1 MLNSVSSPLFTRKRI
16 WLAWVGC
23 ICLLAACVAIQG
35 CNRGE
40 ESSAKGG
47 KKGKKGKG
55 NDSVPVEVA
64 KVTRKDVPIDMT
76 AVGNVEA
83 YSVVS
88 VRPQVSGQLQEVF
101 VEDGE
106 YITKGQKLFQIDPR
120 PFDAQVAQMQA
131 TLARDRAQL
140 GAARANLAR
149 DIANEKYAREQAN
162 RYVSLFQ
169 QGVVSRDDQDKFMA
183 NADALGQSVEADKAA
198 ISSAAAQIQADDA
211 NLDNIKL
218 QLSFT
223 TIYAPIDGRAGNVT
237 IKAGN
242 IVNASQTELLS
253 IAQVQPIYVTFSVPE
268 SRLEEIQRHMGG
280 GRLVVEATGQEDV
293 ARVERGVLTFIDNNV
308 DSTTGTIKLKGTFEN
323 TMRRLWPGEYANV
336 TLKLSTQANA
346 LVIPNQAMQTG
357 QDGTYVYL
365 VKEDRT
371 VEVRPITVGLRRE
384 SDLVIASGLQDGEVV
399 VTQGQLRLAPGSHVS
414 LPGEGGGGRGR
425 NGGDAPAAEGPG
437 NGAAKEGANK
447 NKEGGNKKPQS

>member
-1 MLNSVSSPLFTRKRI
+1 MGL
-16 WLAWVGC
+16 
-23 ICLLAACVAIQG
+23 ICLLAACVASQG
-35 CNRGE
+35 CNRGGE
-40 ESSAKGG
+40 GEAKSG

-55 NDSVPVEVA
+55 IESVPVEVA
-64 KVTRKDVPIDMT
+64 KVTRKNVPIDMT

-83 YSVVS
+83 YSTVS

-106 YITKGQKLFQIDPR
+106 YVTKGQKLFQIDPR

-149 DIANEKYAREQAN
+149 DTANEKYAREQAN
-162 RYVSLFQ
+162 RYVSLFK

-183 NADALGQSVEADKAA
+183 NADALAQSMEADKAS

-268 SRLEEIQRHMGG
+268 SKLEEIQRHMGG

-293 ARVERGVLTFIDNNV
+293 ARVERGLLTFIDNNV
-308 DSTTGTIKLKGTFEN
+308 DSTTGTIKLKGTFQN
-323 TMRRLWPGEYANV
+323 TERRLWPGEYANV

-384 SDLVIASGLQDGEVV
+384 SDLVIASGLQEGEIV
-399 VTQGQLRLAPGSHVS
+399 VTQGQLRLAPGSRIS
-414 LPGEGGGGRGR
+414 LPGEGGGRDR
-425 NGGDAPAAEGPG
+425 NGGDGPAAEGPG
-437 NGAAKEGANK
+437 NGAAKEDGG
-447 NKEGGNKKPQS
+447 KERRKKPQS